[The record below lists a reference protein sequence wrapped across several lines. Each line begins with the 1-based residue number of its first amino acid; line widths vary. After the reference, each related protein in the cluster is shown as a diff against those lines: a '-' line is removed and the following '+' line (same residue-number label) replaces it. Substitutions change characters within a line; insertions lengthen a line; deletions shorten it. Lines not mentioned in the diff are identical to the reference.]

1 MSFYTLLV
9 RKAIPEWRDYY
20 ISYKVFKTLFEPF
33 KTANDLCTKLIDERI
48 ATINHYASLDTNE
61 ISEEMEA
68 LKIFEEK
75 FENLL
80 RADIEK
86 IDYFFEIKLMEFQNE
101 WKDILHNVKV
111 YKEKKFENVYIE
123 QGAQLKYAFLQFYKK
138 VNCLIQFCNLNYDAV
153 KRILAKHKKLT
164 NAYKKVIALPDF
176 KLENLF
182 KDKYLTMN
190 SDELAKLRDEIRNY
204 FLDIFFHKYNKQKG
218 LQELRK
224 ELKTRI
230 ISIWHS
236 YFLFFYLGCSIILFL
251 LILILIWNGCL
262 NPEDNETFK
271 YMFPMFRGAAFIVMY
286 FWLTGWNVYGW
297 TRYHINYKKILN
309 FKGQCSSP
317 TEIFMRGTFFSSI
330 LFITL
335 IWYIVLNE
343 NLGKVYDIISPISIP
358 KEFIPLIIW
367 IFLLGYLF
375 FPSKTYLNGSG
386 RVWLFKTFYSIFFLS
401 LFKMDFGPQWVNEQ
415 LLSFVPPLQDFAYTL
430 CYYTSRAA
438 DYDNY
443 HPDYCF
449 SNSIFVGF
457 LVAIV
462 PVIFRLMQFGRIY
475 YDQGYIGGPI
485 FLGSICVTIV
495 AFLTTFSFLYGR
507 YPDNYAFMGLWIFFA
522 FSLTTL
528 A

>member
-1 MSFYTLLV
+1 LE

-20 ISYKVFKTLFEPF
+20 ISYKIFKTLFKPF
-33 KTANDLCTKLIDERI
+33 KTANDICAKLIDERI
-48 ATINHYASLDTNE
+48 ATINQYASLDSNE
-61 ISEEMEA
+61 ISEEMEN
-68 LKIFEEK
+68 LKVFEEK

-86 IDYFFEIKLMEFQNE
+86 IDYFFQIKFLEFQKE
-101 WKDILHNVKV
+101 WKDILYNVRI
-111 YKEKKFENVYIE
+111 YKEKKFEKAYKEHGE
-123 QGAQLKYAFLQFYKK
+123 QLRYAFLQFFKK
-138 VNCLIQFCNLNYDAV
+138 INCLIQYCNLNYDAV
-153 KRILAKHKKLT
+153 KRILSKHKKFT
-164 NAYKKVIALPDF
+164 KAYKKVIAFPDL

-182 KDKYLTMN
+182 KDKYLTIN
-190 SDELAKLRDEIRNY
+190 SDELSKLRDEIRNY
-204 FLDIFFHKYNKQKG
+204 YLELFFHKYNRQKG
-218 LQELRK
+218 IQDLRK

-236 YFLFFYLGCSIILFL
+236 YFLFFFLGCSIILFL

-262 NPEDNETFK
+262 NPEDNETFR
-271 YMFPMFRGAAFIVMY
+271 YIFPMFRGAAFIIMY
-286 FWLTGWNVYGW
+286 FWLIGWNVYGW

-309 FKGQCSSP
+309 FKNNCSTP

-330 LFITL
+330 LFLTL
-335 IWYIVLNE
+335 IWYIIINDK
-343 NLGKVYDIISPISIP
+343 LGKVYSDILSSFSIP

-386 RVWLFKTFYSIFFLS
+386 RVWLFKTLFSICFLS
-401 LFKMDFGPQWVNEQ
+401 LNKMDFGPQWVNEQ
-415 LLSFVPPLQDFAYTL
+415 LLSFVPPLQDFAYTI
-430 CYYTSRAA
+430 CYYTSRAI
-438 DYDNY
+438 DYDNF

-462 PVIFRLMQFGRIY
+462 PVIFRLMQLGRIF

-485 FLGSICVTIV
+485 FLGSCCVLIV

-507 YPDNYAFMGLWIFFA
+507 YPDNFTFMGLWIFFA
-522 FSLTTL
+522 FALTAL